1 MEVKAATQ
9 SLHWTIVRRTLHN
22 IPKQIGVTP
31 TFEEFVH
38 NLEPWEVDLLR
49 HTELFADPYTACLEL
64 QHETGFLAGSDGS
77 EKFGTDGAFG
87 WMISTTGGERVACGK
102 GPSRGHVMDS
112 YRAECSG
119 MLSILRF
126 IIRLAEFTAAATT
139 WEGTIGTDSQSM
151 LDTIFG
157 RDRIFTWEKLV
168 SLLIFYVN
176 LE

>member
-9 SLHWTIVRRTLHN
+9 SLRWRIVHRTLHN
-22 IPKQIGVTP
+22 IPKAIGAIAS
-31 TFEEFVH
+31 FEEFIH

-64 QHETGFLAGSDGS
+64 QHETGFIAGSDGS
-77 EKFGTDGAFG
+77 EKFGADGVFG